1 MTVNKIVGS
10 TLIIAGT
17 ALGGGMLA
25 LPLASAG
32 LGFYT
37 SAFLI
42 IANWGLMT
50 YTALLMLEIHQHADQ
65 DATLNSLAKNL
76 LGKPGQYLATF
87 ASFFLFYALCAAY
100 IAGGGSQLTNKVNDL
115 LSLELT
121 PQFGAVLLT
130 IIVATVVSIGT
141 HSVDLVNRVLF
152 SVKIIVLALTL
163 SLLFPHVQ
171 SINLL
176 EMPVQQGLLLSALP
190 VIFTSFGFHGS
201 IPSIVR
207 YVGIDIKML
216 KKVMIC
222 GASAPLVIYL
232 LWQVATQGVL
242 SQGNLMA
249 NNSLTAFIQ
258 SLSSVLQQP
267 QVSQSVSVFADLAL
281 ATSFLGVSLGLFDLL
296 SGMMKRTS
304 TGIQNGSVI
313 INKNEATNNAA
324 NNDAADNNVANSDAA
339 NVSNNDGKSHRV
351 KTALV
356 TFVPP
361 LAFALFYPQGFITAL
376 GYAAIAL
383 VILAIFLPVAMVS
396 KQRKQQASGY
406 RVLGGNV
413 TLVLASL
420 MGCLIITSQFLQMAD
435 VIPAVG

>member
-1 MTVNKIVGS
+1 MNKIVGS
-10 TLIIAGT
+10 TLIVAGT

-37 SAFLI
+37 AAFLI

-50 YTALLMLEIHQHADQ
+50 YTALLMLEIHQHAEQ
-65 DATLNSLAKNL
+65 DATLNSLAKSL

-100 IAGGGSQLTNKVNDL
+100 IAGGGSQLTNKINDFM
-115 LSLELT
+115 SLELT
-121 PQFGAVLLT
+121 PQFGAILLT
-130 IIVATVVSIGT
+130 IIVATIVSIGT
-141 HSVDLVNRVLF
+141 HSVDMVNRVLF

-163 SLLFPHVQ
+163 SLLFPHVE

-207 YVGIDIKML
+207 YVGIDIKTL

-242 SQGNLMA
+242 SQTNLMA
-249 NNSLTAFIQ
+249 NNSLTSFIS

-296 SGMMKRTS
+296 SGMMTRTR
-304 TGIQNGSVI
+304 I
-313 INKNEATNNAA
+313 E
-324 NNDAADNNVANSDAA
+324 
-339 NVSNNDGKSHRV
+339 GKSHRL

-356 TFVPP
+356 TFLPP

-396 KQRKQQASGY
+396 KQRKSQASGY
-406 RVLGGNV
+406 RVMGGNA
-413 TLVLASL
+413 TLALASL
-420 MGCLIITSQFLQMAD
+420 MGCLIIASQFLQMAD

>member
-1 MTVNKIVGS
+1 MSKIVGS
-10 TLIIAGT
+10 TLIVAGT

-37 SAFLI
+37 AAFLI
-42 IANWGLMT
+42 IANWALMT
-50 YTALLMLEIHQHADQ
+50 YTALLMLEIHQHAEQ

-100 IAGGGSQLTNKVNDL
+100 IAGGGSQLTNKINDL

-141 HSVDLVNRVLF
+141 HSVDIVNRVLF

-207 YVGIDIKML
+207 YVGIDIKTL
-216 KKVMIC
+216 KKVMVC

-242 SQGNLMA
+242 SQTDLMA
-249 NNSLTAFIQ
+249 NNSLTNFIA
-258 SLSSVLQQP
+258 SLSTVLQQP

-296 SGMMKRTS
+296 PGMMKRANTS
-304 TGIQNGSVI
+304 
-313 INKNEATNNAA
+313 INSN
-324 NNDAADNNVANSDAA
+324 NSDDTTNA
-339 NVSNNDGKSHRV
+339 NGKSHRV

-396 KQRKQQASGY
+396 KQRKADASGY
-406 RVLGGNV
+406 RVIGGNA
-413 TLVLASL
+413 TLALASL
-420 MGCLIITSQFLQMAD
+420 MGCLIIASQFLQMAKM
-435 VIPAVG
+435 IPAVG

>member
-1 MTVNKIVGS
+1 MTSNKIVGS

-37 SAFLI
+37 SAFLL

-50 YTALLMLEIHQHADQ
+50 YTALLMLEIHQHAEQ
-65 DATLNSLAKNL
+65 DATLNTLAKNL

-100 IAGGGSQLTNKVNDL
+100 IAGGGSQLTLKINDL
-115 LSLELT
+115 LNLELT

-207 YVGIDIKML
+207 YVGIDVKTL

-232 LWQVATQGVL
+232 LWQAATQGVL
-242 SQGNLMA
+242 SQATLME
-249 NNSLTAFIQ
+249 NNSLTSFIA

-296 SGMMKRTS
+296 SGMMKRTN
-304 TGIQNGSVI
+304 TGLNSSNRNDNGAS
-313 INKNEATNNAA
+313 
-324 NNDAADNNVANSDAA
+324 NSAVNSSD
-339 NVSNNDGKSHRV
+339 SKSHRM

-356 TFVPP
+356 TFSPP
-361 LAFALFYPQGFITAL
+361 LAFALFYPQGFIAAL

-396 KQRKQQASGY
+396 KQRKAQASGY
-406 RVLGGNV
+406 RVSGGNV

-420 MGCLIITSQFLQMAD
+420 MGCLIITAQFLQMAD

>member
-1 MTVNKIVGS
+1 VSKIVGS
-10 TLIIAGT
+10 TLIVAGT

-37 SAFLI
+37 AAFLI
-42 IANWGLMT
+42 IVNWGLMT
-50 YTALLMLEIHQHADQ
+50 YTALLMLEIHQHAEQ

-100 IAGGGSQLTNKVNDL
+100 IAGGGSQLTNKINDL

-130 IIVATVVSIGT
+130 FIVATVVSIGT
-141 HSVDLVNRVLF
+141 HSVDIVNRVLF

-207 YVGIDIKML
+207 YVGIDIKTL

-242 SQGNLMA
+242 SQTTLMA
-249 NNSLTAFIQ
+249 NNSLTSFIS

-296 SGMMKRTS
+296 SGMMKRTN
-304 TGIQNGSVI
+304 IR
-313 INKNEATNNAA
+313 IN
-324 NNDAADNNVANSDAA
+324 
-339 NVSNNDGKSHRV
+339 SNNDSDDSTNAGGKSHRV

-396 KQRKQQASGY
+396 KQRKADASGY
-406 RVLGGNV
+406 RVIGGNV
-413 TLVLASL
+413 TLMLASL
-420 MGCLIITSQFLQMAD
+420 MGCLIIASQFLQMANM
-435 VIPAVG
+435 IPAVG

>member
-1 MTVNKIVGS
+1 MTSNKIVGS
-10 TLIIAGT
+10 TLIVSGT

-32 LGFYT
+32 LGFYP
-37 SAFLI
+37 AALLI
-42 IANWGLMT
+42 FVNWALMT
-50 YTALLMLEIHQHADQ
+50 YTALLMLEIHQHAEQ

-100 IAGGGSQLTNKVNDL
+100 IAGGGSQLTNKINDFM
-115 LSLELT
+115 SLELT
-121 PQFGAVLLT
+121 PQFGAILLT

-163 SLLFPHVQ
+163 SLLFPHVEA
-171 SINLL
+171 INLL

-207 YVGIDIKML
+207 YVGVDIKTL

-232 LWQVATQGVL
+232 LWQAATQGVL
-242 SQGNLMA
+242 SQTDLLA
-249 NNSLTAFIQ
+249 NNSLTSFIT

-296 SGMMKRTS
+296 SGMMKR
-304 TGIQNGSVI
+304 
-313 INKNEATNNAA
+313 
-324 NNDAADNNVANSDAA
+324 ANSTL
-339 NVSNNDGKSHRV
+339 NSNESSSTMSTDSNSHRM

-356 TFVPP
+356 TFLPP

-383 VILAIFLPVAMVS
+383 VILAIFLPVAMVT
-396 KQRKQQASGY
+396 KQRKAQASGY
-406 RVLGGNV
+406 RVVGGNV

-420 MGCLIITSQFLQMAD
+420 MGCLIIASQFLQMAD

>member
-1 MTVNKIVGS
+1 MSKIVGS
-10 TLIIAGT
+10 TLIVAGT

-37 SAFLI
+37 AAFLI
-42 IANWGLMT
+42 IVNWALMT
-50 YTALLMLEIHQHADQ
+50 YTALLMLEIHQHAEQ

-100 IAGGGSQLTNKVNDL
+100 IAGGGSQLTNKINDL

-141 HSVDLVNRVLF
+141 HSVDIVNRVLF

-207 YVGIDIKML
+207 YVGIDIKTL

-242 SQGNLMA
+242 SQTTLMA
-249 NNSLTAFIQ
+249 NNSLTSFIA

-267 QVSQSVSVFADLAL
+267 QVSQSVSIFADLAL

-296 SGMMKRTS
+296 SGMMKRT
-304 TGIQNGSVI
+304 NNR
-313 INKNEATNNAA
+313 INS
-324 NNDAADNNVANSDAA
+324 NNDSDDNTRT
-339 NVSNNDGKSHRV
+339 DGKSHRV

-356 TFVPP
+356 TFLPP

-396 KQRKQQASGY
+396 KQRKAQINGY
-406 RVLGGNV
+406 RVIGGNV

-420 MGCLIITSQFLQMAD
+420 MGCLIITSQFLQMAK

>member
-1 MTVNKIVGS
+1 MTVSKIVGS
-10 TLIIAGT
+10 TLIVAGT

-37 SAFLI
+37 AAFLI
-42 IANWGLMT
+42 IANWALMT
-50 YTALLMLEIHQHADQ
+50 YTALLMLEIHQHAEQ

-100 IAGGGSQLTNKVNDL
+100 IAGGGSQLTNKINDL

-141 HSVDLVNRVLF
+141 HSVDIVNRVLF

-207 YVGIDIKML
+207 YVGIDIKTL
-216 KKVMIC
+216 KKVMVC

-242 SQGNLMA
+242 SQTDLMA
-249 NNSLTAFIQ
+249 NNSLTNFIA
-258 SLSSVLQQP
+258 SLSTVLQQP

-296 SGMMKRTS
+296 SGMMKRANTS
-304 TGIQNGSVI
+304 
-313 INKNEATNNAA
+313 INSN
-324 NNDAADNNVANSDAA
+324 NSDDTT
-339 NVSNNDGKSHRV
+339 NVNGKSHRV

-396 KQRKQQASGY
+396 KQRKADASGY
-406 RVLGGNV
+406 RVIGGNA
-413 TLVLASL
+413 TLALASL
-420 MGCLIITSQFLQMAD
+420 MGCLIIASQFLQMAN

>member
-1 MTVNKIVGS
+1 MTSNKIVGS
-10 TLIIAGT
+10 TLIVSGT

-32 LGFYT
+32 LGFYP
-37 SAFLI
+37 AALLI
-42 IANWGLMT
+42 FVNWALMT
-50 YTALLMLEIHQHADQ
+50 YTALLMLEIHQHAEQ

-100 IAGGGSQLTNKVNDL
+100 IAGGGSQLTNKINEFM
-115 LSLELT
+115 SLELT
-121 PQFGAVLLT
+121 PQFGAILLT

-163 SLLFPHVQ
+163 SLLFPHVEA
-171 SINLL
+171 INLL

-207 YVGIDIKML
+207 YVGVDIKTL

-232 LWQVATQGVL
+232 LWQAATQGVL
-242 SQGNLMA
+242 SQTDLMA
-249 NNSLTAFIQ
+249 NNSLTSFIT

-296 SGMMKRTS
+296 SGMMNRAT
-304 TGIQNGSVI
+304 
-313 INKNEATNNAA
+313 ININ
-324 NNDAADNNVANSDAA
+324 
-339 NVSNNDGKSHRV
+339 GKSHRV

-356 TFVPP
+356 TFLPP

-383 VILAIFLPVAMVS
+383 VILAIFLPVAMVT
-396 KQRKQQASGY
+396 KQRKAQASGY

-420 MGCLIITSQFLQMAD
+420 MGCLIIASQFLQMAD